1 MDIDLDTSLS
11 GDSSVS
17 AEAWLALPLTLPLDG
32 DSTTGADADVI
43 WTVTSAFLADT
54 SLSGAL
60 TALFD
65 ATFSA
70 PGEAQLGATP
80 TLIPGY
86 QAPIRYQPPCRNSPA
101 GKMILEQVDFFQVD
115 GRTRAQGIVPGDL
128 QLKVFLNEAQV
139 DWPLV
144 SGSGIQNVRVT
155 AGRVYWTE
163 FSSGYYSVRF
173 YPNMVGTWRVLVTYP
188 DQDQAISLTY
198 DVAPQYAPP
207 PSGMKASTL
216 RR

>member
-11 GDSSVS
+11 GASSVS

-43 WTVTSAFLADT
+43 WTVTSAFLAG
-54 SLSGAL
+54 SSISGDL
-60 TALFD
+60 TASFR
-65 ATFSA
+65 AIFSA
-70 PGEAQLGATP
+70 PGEAQLGANL

-86 QAPIRYQPPCRNSPA
+86 QAPIRYQPPCRTSPT
-101 GKMILEQVDFFQVD
+101 GKMILEQVDFFLVD
-115 GRTRAQGIVPGDL
+115 GRTRAQGLVPGDL
-128 QLKVFLNEAQV
+128 QLKVFLNDAQV

-144 SGSGIQNVRVT
+144 SGAGIQNVRVT

-163 FSSGYYSVRF
+163 FSSGYYSIRF
-173 YPNMVGTWRVLVTYP
+173 YPNMAGTWRVIVTYP
-188 DQDQAISLTY
+188 DQDQAISLSY

-207 PSGMKASTL
+207 PSGMRASLL